1 LQKAQGGKRLTTE
14 GLLLPLSLQLLLGPP
29 SSEATNS
36 SPGSL
41 NVYTIDVW
49 DGYVFIG
56 ATPNQAGCLEA
67 LLTRCQQHLLLICG
81 TMKNVSKH
89 AKCPLK
95 RRDEMSS
102 TDVTYN
108 LLEE

>member
-1 LQKAQGGKRLTTE
+1 
-14 GLLLPLSLQLLLGPP
+14 
-29 SSEATNS
+29 
-36 SPGSL
+36 
-41 NVYTIDVW
+41 
-49 DGYVFIG
+49 
-56 ATPNQAGCLEA
+56 
-67 LLTRCQQHLLLICG
+67 
-81 TMKNVSKH
+81 MKNVSKH